1 MNKYSYLTVVI
12 TVMVT
17 TMTAWQSNDENGFI
31 YKPFLII
38 FSA

>member
-1 MNKYSYLTVVI
+1 
-12 TVMVT
+12 VMMTT